1 MNLYQAKPK
10 TTKSSF
16 VRTKM
21 DSINDRFWIYYDD
34 IFVVLEKIYTYEYV
48 GYRCFNLTQN
58 KEFYITEI
66 HHDEFVKL

>member
-1 MNLYQAKPK
+1 MRNGLIDMRQAL
-10 TTKSSF
+10 S
-16 VRTKM
+16 
-21 DSINDRFWIYYDD
+21 YDD
-34 IFVVLEKIYTYEYV
+34 IFIVLEKIYTYEYV